1 MMGFGVVTPYHCW
14 NGFFMRGQFTAIF
27 PKHIFNATLDL
38 AKDYIKTASNQAL
51 ALGGTGFEPVGERP
65 RGHAGG
71 DARWRCPSTSC
82 GKAAPVREPG
92 LPAHRRSLL
101 RNLYGASNPQAA
113 TITICA
119 L

>member
-51 ALGGTGFEPVGERP
+51 ALDATPKYRSHKASGQAIVTIQ
-65 RGHAGG
+65 GHDFYLGPWNSKG
-71 DARWRCPSTSC
+71 S
-82 GKAAPVREPG
+82 KVE
-92 LPAHRRSLL
+92 
-101 RNLYGASNPQAA
+101 
-113 TITICA
+113 
-119 L
+119 

>member
-51 ALGGTGFEPVGERP
+51 ALR
-65 RGHAGG
+65 A
-71 DARWRCPSTSC
+71 TSI
-82 GKAAPVREPG
+82 GKLIG
-92 LPAHRRSLL
+92 PAQTL
-101 RNLYGASNPQAA
+101 
-113 TITICA
+113 
-119 L
+119 

>member
-51 ALGGTGFEPVGERP
+51 ALR
-65 RGHAGG
+65 
-71 DARWRCPSTSC
+71 
-82 GKAAPVREPG
+82 
-92 LPAHRRSLL
+92 
-101 RNLYGASNPQAA
+101 A
-113 TITICA
+113 T
-119 L
+119 

>member
-51 ALGGTGFEPVGERP
+51 ALRGTGILPVFF
-65 RGHAGG
+65 GHGQ
-71 DARWRCPSTSC
+71 DAR
-82 GKAAPVREPG
+82 
-92 LPAHRRSLL
+92 
-101 RNLYGASNPQAA
+101 A
-113 TITICA
+113 T
-119 L
+119 

>member
-51 ALGGTGFEPVGERP
+51 ALGGTGILPAAEKHGQ
-65 RGHAGG
+65 
-71 DARWRCPSTSC
+71 DARATSNI
-82 GKAAPVREPG
+82 VTQLE
-92 LPAHRRSLL
+92 
-101 RNLYGASNPQAA
+101 
-113 TITICA
+113 
-119 L
+119 

>member
-51 ALGGTGFEPVGERP
+51 ALRGTGILPVAEKHGQ
-65 RGHAGG
+65 
-71 DARWRCPSTSC
+71 DARATSDI
-82 GKAAPVREPG
+82 VTQLE
-92 LPAHRRSLL
+92 
-101 RNLYGASNPQAA
+101 
-113 TITICA
+113 
-119 L
+119 